1 MDELI
6 LYLCQLSKSLKSKED
21 SLEIS
26 SSEVGQL
33 LGVSQQSASR
43 YLVRLEGAGL
53 IKRLRTARGQEIS
66 LTDKGAAALEGV
78 RSDLNDLFS
87 KGLEEKKRIIEGFLV
102 KGIGEGA
109 YYVREYSDEIKKKLG
124 FVPFPG
130 TLNVKAVGYMLDEL
144 NLDRL
149 TCGTIKG
156 FRKEGRTFGP
166 IRYAPIK
173 IKTKGLEEDCY
184 LIVPQRTHHRDVFE
198 IISPDNLRQKLGLT
212 DNEKITVEF

>member
-6 LYLCQLSKSLKSKED
+6 LYLYQLSKSLKSKED

-26 SSEVGQL
+26 SSEVGHL

-43 YLVRLEGAGL
+43 YLVRLERAGY

-66 LTDKGAAALEGV
+66 LTDKGSAALKEV
-78 RSDLNDLFS
+78 HCNLNDFFS
-87 KGLEEKKRIIEGFLV
+87 KESGEKKRIIEGFLV

-124 FVPFPG
+124 FTPFLG
-130 TLNVKAVGYMLDEL
+130 TLNVKTVGITLNEL

-149 TCGTIKG
+149 TSGTIKG

-166 IRYAPIK
+166 IKYSPIK
-173 IKTKGLEEDCY
+173 IKAKGGEEDCY
-184 LIVPQRTHHRDVFE
+184 LIVPQRTHYRDVFE
-198 IISPDNLRQKLGLT
+198 IISPNNLRQKLQLA